1 VILSDLSVKRPVFAT
16 VINLLII
23 TFGIVA
29 FLMLPLRE
37 YPDIDPPIVN
47 ISTNY
52 PGASAAIVETKIT
65 QLLEDRISGV
75 EGVKTINSNSRVG
88 RSSITIEFNLDR
100 DIDAATNDVRDR
112 ISRALNNLPEQAEP
126 PEVSKANDDENVI
139 VWFVLQS
146 ETMSTLELTDYANRY
161 IVDRFA
167 VVDGVARVQV
177 GGGRTYAMKIR
188 LNRVSMA
195 ARNITV
201 QDIESTLRDENV
213 ELPAGRIESIDRD
226 FSIRVERSYLSEQD
240 FANMVISHSQSN
252 TEGSANGSSQNNA
265 QSKSVVRLG
274 DVAEVFI
281 GAQDDENMFR
291 GNGKNMVGLGVIKQS
306 KANTL
311 DVVKSARKEMVTI
324 RSSLP
329 IGTTITNSYDSSVF
343 IQGSID
349 EVYNTLIIAM
359 LMVVLVIFLFLGN
372 VRATLIPAVTV
383 PVALIGS
390 MMALSWFG
398 FSINLLTLLALVLA
412 IGLVVDDAIVV
423 LENIYRRIENGQP
436 PLMAAYEGGREVA
449 FAVIATTLVL
459 VAVFVPLVFLS
470 GNMGR
475 LFTEFAIAI
484 AAAVV
489 FSSLTALSL
498 TPMLCS
504 KMLKHKER
512 SSSFGQKLDHAF
524 SRFEAAYGRALK
536 NSIQQPLLIIL
547 VLALSLAAVFLLF
560 NKLPAEY
567 TPKEDRGNFFLIM
580 QGAEGA
586 SHESNVKNMHKIEEK
601 LLGYQEQ
608 GELDRVL
615 VRVPGFGGTG
625 GIAIVGLPQWDK
637 RSIDTFSFINKI
649 NGDVQ
654 SVTDVRAFAIM
665 RRGIGGGGGSNAP
678 VSFVL
683 QGNTFAELA
692 QWRDILITEAQKNP
706 NLSNINSD
714 YQETYPQLL
723 VQIDRERAYDLGV
736 PVGDIAETLETML
749 GQRRVTTFVDR
760 GEEYDVIV
768 EGDEKQFQ
776 SPADIDN
783 LYVRSR
789 TTDKL
794 IPLSNLL
801 NIGENATSSKLNR
814 YNRLRSITI
823 TANLADGYALG
834 EALDFL
840 VDVTKNKLPEHV
852 QIDYKGES
860 LLLKESGSSILFV
873 FLLALLITY
882 LVLAA
887 QFESFIHPFVI
898 LLTVP
903 LALVGA
909 LAGLELMG
917 MSLNI
922 YSQIGIVMLI
932 GLAAKNGILIVEFA
946 NQLRDKGIAFE
957 EALISAS
964 QQRLRPIVMTTFTTV
979 TSAIPLV
986 LAVGPGAESRMVIG
1000 VVIFA
1005 GVSLASVFTLFIVP
1019 GAYYWLCRNTGSP
1032 QAISDEID
1040 QLEQGSNY

>member
-112 ISRALNNLPEQAEP
+112 ISRALNNLPEQADP

-167 VVDGVARVQV
+167 VVDGVARIRV

-188 LNRVSMA
+188 LNRASMA

-201 QDIESTLRDENV
+201 QDIERTLREENV
-213 ELPAGRIESIDRD
+213 ELPAGRIESVDRD

-240 FANMVISHSQSN
+240 FANMVIARS
-252 TEGSANGSSQNNA
+252 ENN
-265 QSKSVVRLG
+265 SLVRLG

-306 KANTL
+306 KGNTL
-311 DVVKSARKEMVTI
+311 DVVKSARKEMIAI
-324 RSSLP
+324 RNTLP
-329 IGTTITNSYDSSVF
+329 VGTTITNSYDSSIF

-372 VRATLIPAVTV
+372 VRATLIPAITV

-423 LENIYRRIENGQP
+423 LENIYRRIENGQT

-449 FAVIATTLVL
+449 FAVVATTLVL

-484 AAAVV
+484 AAAVI

-498 TPMLCS
+498 TPMMCS

-512 SSSFGQKLDHAF
+512 SSSFGQKLDRAF
-524 SRFEAAYGRALK
+524 ARFETSYGRALK
-536 NSIQQPLLIIL
+536 SSIHQPMLIVL
-547 VLALSLAAVFLLF
+547 VLSLALAAVFLLF
-560 NKLPAEY
+560 NKLPSEY
-567 TPKEDRGNFFLIM
+567 APKEDRGNFFLMM
-580 QGAEGA
+580 QSAEGA
-586 SHESNVKNMHKIEEK
+586 SYENNIKNMHKIEEK
-601 LLGYQEQ
+601 LLGYQVE
-608 GELDRVL
+608 GELERVL
-615 VRVPGFGGTG
+615 VRVPGFGGSG
-625 GIAIVGLPQWDK
+625 GIAIVGLPEWGK

-649 NGDVQ
+649 NGDMQ

-665 RRGIGGGGGSNAP
+665 RRGIGGGGSGNSP

-683 QGNTFAELA
+683 QGNTFEELA

-736 PVGDIAETLETML
+736 PVGDIAKTLETML

-768 EGDEKQFQ
+768 EGDERQFQ
-776 SPADIDN
+776 SPTDIDN

-794 IPLSNLL
+794 IPLASVL
-801 NIGENATSSKLNR
+801 NIGENATSSRLNR
-814 YNRLRSITI
+814 YNRLRSITV
-823 TANLADGYALG
+823 TANLVDGYALG
-834 EALDFL
+834 DALDFL

-852 QIDYKGES
+852 QVDYKGES

-909 LAGLELMG
+909 LVGLELMG

-1005 GVSLASVFTLFIVP
+1005 GVSLASIFTLFIVP

-1032 QAISDEID
+1032 KAIANEINKAEQQAIIKA
-1040 QLEQGSNY
+1040 QLK

>member
-1 VILSDLSVKRPVFAT
+1 MILSDLSVKRPVFAT
-16 VINLLII
+16 VLNLLII

-112 ISRALNNLPEQAEP
+112 ISRALNNLPEQADP

-146 ETMSTLELTDYANRY
+146 ETMSTLALTDYANRY

-167 VVDGVARVQV
+167 VVDGVARIRV

-188 LNRVSMA
+188 LNRASMA

-201 QDIESTLRDENV
+201 QDIERTLRDENV
-213 ELPAGRIESIDRD
+213 ELPAGRIESVERD

-240 FANMVISHSQSN
+240 FTNMVI
-252 TEGSANGSSQNNA
+252 ER
-265 QSKSVVRLG
+265 SKSNSLVRLG

-311 DVVKSARKEMVTI
+311 EVVKSARKEMITI
-324 RSSLP
+324 RNTLP
-329 IGTTITNSYDSSVF
+329 VGTTITNSYDSSVF

-359 LMVVLVIFLFLGN
+359 FMVVLVIFLFLGN
-372 VRATLIPAVTV
+372 VRATLIPAITV

-423 LENIYRRIENGQP
+423 LENIYRRIEKGQT

-449 FAVIATTLVL
+449 FAVVATTLVL

-484 AAAVV
+484 AAAVI

-498 TPMLCS
+498 TPMMCS
-504 KMLKHKER
+504 KMLKHRER
-512 SSSFGQKLDHAF
+512 SSSFGQKLDRAF
-524 SRFEAAYGRALK
+524 ARFEASYGRALK
-536 NSIQQPLLIIL
+536 SSIHQPILILL
-547 VLALSLAAVFLLF
+547 VLGLALASVFLLF
-560 NKLPAEY
+560 NKLPSEY
-567 TPKEDRGNFFLIM
+567 SPKEDRGNFFLMM
-580 QGAEGA
+580 QSAEGA
-586 SHESNVKNMHKIEEK
+586 SYESNVKNMHKIEDK
-601 LLGYQEQ
+601 LLAYQAQ

-615 VRVPGFGGTG
+615 VRVPGFGGSG
-625 GIAIVGLPQWDK
+625 GIAIVGLPEWDK

-649 NGDVQ
+649 NREVK

-665 RRGIGGGGGSNAP
+665 RKGISGGGNGSP

-683 QGNTFAELA
+683 QGNTFEELA
-692 QWRDILITEAQKNP
+692 QWRDILVVEAQKNP
-706 NLSNINSD
+706 NLLNIDSD

-736 PVGDIAETLETML
+736 PVGDIAKTLETML

-768 EGDEKQFQ
+768 EGDEEQYR
-776 SPADIDN
+776 SPTDINN

-789 TTDKL
+789 TTNKL
-794 IPLSNLL
+794 IPLANLL
-801 NIGENATSSKLNR
+801 NITENATSARLNR

-834 EALDFL
+834 DALDFL
-840 VDVTKNKLPEHV
+840 VEVTKAELPEHV

-860 LLLKESGSSILFV
+860 LLLKESGNSILFV
-873 FLLALLITY
+873 FLLALLLTY
-882 LVLAA
+882 LVLSA

-909 LAGLELMG
+909 LTGLELMG

-946 NQLRDKGIAFE
+946 NQLRDKGLAFE
-957 EALISAS
+957 DALINAA

-986 LAVGPGAESRMVIG
+986 FAVGPGAESRMVIG

-1005 GVSLASVFTLFIVP
+1005 GVSLASLFTLFIVP
-1019 GAYYWLCRNTGSP
+1019 GAYYWLCRHTGSP
-1032 QAISDEID
+1032 KAIAEKINKLHS
-1040 QLEQGSNY
+1040 

>member
-1 VILSDLSVKRPVFAT
+1 MILSDLSVKRPVFAT
-16 VINLLII
+16 VLNLLII

-37 YPDIDPPIVN
+37 YPDIDPPVVN
-47 ISTNY
+47 IVTSY
-52 PGASAAIVETKIT
+52 PGASSAIVETKIT
-65 QLLEDRISGV
+65 QLLEDRISGI

-126 PEVSKANDDENVI
+126 PEVSKANDDESVI

-146 ETMSTLELTDYANRY
+146 ETMSTLALTDYANRY

-167 VVDGVARVQV
+167 VVDGVARVRV
-177 GGGRTYAMKIR
+177 GGGRIYAMKIR
-188 LNRVSMA
+188 LNRASMA
-195 ARNITV
+195 ARDITV
-201 QDIESTLRDENV
+201 QDIERTLRDENV

-226 FSIRVERSYLSEQD
+226 FSIRVERSYLTEQD
-240 FANMVISHSQSN
+240 FANMVINHSESN
-252 TEGSANGSSQNNA
+252 
-265 QSKSVVRLG
+265 SVVRLG

-311 DVVKSARKEMVTI
+311 DVVKTARKEMIAI
-324 RSSLP
+324 RDSLP
-329 IGTTITNSYDSSVF
+329 VGTTITNSYDSSVF

-423 LENIYRRIENGQP
+423 LENIYRRIENGQS

-449 FAVIATTLVL
+449 FAVVATTLVL

-498 TPMLCS
+498 TPMMCS
-504 KMLKHKER
+504 KMLKHRER
-512 SSSFGQKLDHAF
+512 SSSFGQKLDRAF
-524 SRFEAAYGRALK
+524 ARFEAAYGRALA
-536 NSIQQPLLIIL
+536 NSIHQPLLIVL
-547 VLALSLAAVFLLF
+547 VLGLSLTAVFLLF
-560 NKLPAEY
+560 NKLPSEY

-586 SHESNVKNMHKIEEK
+586 SYESNVKNMHEIEEK
-601 LLGYQEQ
+601 LLGYQAE

-615 VRVPGFGGTG
+615 VRVPGFGGSG
-625 GIAIVGLPQWDK
+625 GIAIVGLPEWDK

-649 NGDVQ
+649 NRDVQ
-654 SVTDVRAFAIM
+654 NVTDVRAFAIM

-683 QGNTFAELA
+683 QGNTFEELA

-714 YQETYPQLL
+714 YKETYPQLL

-736 PVGDIAETLETML
+736 PVGDIAQTLETML
-749 GQRRVTTFVDR
+749 GQRRVTSFVDR

-776 SPADIDN
+776 SPTDIDN

-794 IPLSNLL
+794 IPLANLL
-801 NIGENATSSKLNR
+801 NIGENATSSRLNR
-814 YNRLRSITI
+814 YNRLRSITV

-834 EALDFL
+834 DALDFL

-852 QIDYKGES
+852 QVDYKGES
-860 LLLKESGSSILFV
+860 LLLKESGNSILFV

-909 LAGLELMG
+909 LTGLELMG

-946 NQLRDKGIAFE
+946 NQLRDKGLAFE
-957 EALISAS
+957 EALISAA

-1005 GVSLASVFTLFIVP
+1005 GVSLASIFTLFIVP

-1032 QAISDEID
+1032 QAIANEIEKAE
-1040 QLEQGSNY
+1040 QLGV

>member
-1 VILSDLSVKRPVFAT
+1 MILSDLSVKRPVFAT
-16 VINLLII
+16 VLNLLII

-37 YPDIDPPIVN
+37 YPDIDPPVVN
-47 ISTNY
+47 IVTSY
-52 PGASAAIVETKIT
+52 PGASSAIVETKIT
-65 QLLEDRISGV
+65 QLLEDRISGI

-112 ISRALNNLPEQAEP
+112 ISRALNNLPEQADP
-126 PEVSKANDDENVI
+126 PEVSKANDDESVI

-146 ETMSTLELTDYANRY
+146 ETMSTLALTDYANRY

-167 VVDGVARVQV
+167 VVDGVARVRV
-177 GGGRTYAMKIR
+177 GGGRIYAMKIR
-188 LNRVSMA
+188 LNRASMA
-195 ARNITV
+195 ARDITV
-201 QDIESTLRDENV
+201 QDIERTLRDENV

-226 FSIRVERSYLSEQD
+226 FSIRVERSYLTEQD
-240 FANMVISHSQSN
+240 FANMVVNHS
-252 TEGSANGSSQNNA
+252 E
-265 QSKSVVRLG
+265 SKSVVRLG

-291 GNGKNMVGLGVIKQS
+291 GNGRNMVGLGVIKQS

-311 DVVKSARKEMVTI
+311 DVVKTARKEMIAI
-324 RSSLP
+324 RDSLP
-329 IGTTITNSYDSSVF
+329 VGTTITNSYDSSVF

-423 LENIYRRIENGQP
+423 LENIYRRIEKGQT

-498 TPMLCS
+498 TPMMCS
-504 KMLKHKER
+504 KMLKHRER
-512 SSSFGQKLDHAF
+512 SSSFGQKLDRAF
-524 SRFEAAYGRALK
+524 ARFEAAYGRALAS
-536 NSIQQPLLIIL
+536 SIHQPLMIVL
-547 VLALSLAAVFLLF
+547 VLGLSLAAVFLLF
-560 NKLPAEY
+560 NKLPSEY

-586 SHESNVKNMHKIEEK
+586 SYESNVKNMHKIEEK
-601 LLGYQEQ
+601 LLGYQAE

-615 VRVPGFGGTG
+615 VRVPGFGGSG
-625 GIAIVGLPQWDK
+625 GIAIVGLPEWDK

-649 NGDVQ
+649 NRDVQ
-654 SVTDVRAFAIM
+654 NVTDVRAFAIM

-683 QGNTFAELA
+683 QGNTFEELA

-714 YQETYPQLL
+714 YKETYPQLL

-736 PVGDIAETLETML
+736 PVGDIAQTLETML
-749 GQRRVTTFVDR
+749 GQRRVTSFVDR

-776 SPADIDN
+776 SPTDIDN

-794 IPLSNLL
+794 IPLANLL
-801 NIGENATSSKLNR
+801 NIGENATSSRLNR
-814 YNRLRSITI
+814 YNRLRSITV

-834 EALDFL
+834 DALDFL

-852 QIDYKGES
+852 QVDYKGES
-860 LLLKESGSSILFV
+860 LLLKESGNSILFV

-946 NQLRDKGIAFE
+946 NQLRDRGIAFE
-957 EALISAS
+957 EALISAA

-1005 GVSLASVFTLFIVP
+1005 GVSLASIFTLFIVP

-1032 QAISDEID
+1032 QAIANEIEKAE
-1040 QLEQGSNY
+1040 QLGVSESSL

>member
-1 VILSDLSVKRPVFAT
+1 MILSDLSVKRPVFAT
-16 VINLLII
+16 VINLLIV

-29 FLMLPLRE
+29 FLILPLRE
-37 YPDIDPPIVN
+37 YPDIDPPVVN
-47 ISTNY
+47 IKTSY
-52 PGASAAIVETKIT
+52 PGASADIVETKIT
-65 QLLEDRISGV
+65 QLLENRISGV

-100 DIDAATNDVRDR
+100 DIDAATNDIRDR
-112 ISRALNNLPEQAEP
+112 ISRALNNLPEQADP
-126 PEVSKANDDENVI
+126 PEVSKANDDEDVI
-139 VWFVLQS
+139 VWFSLQS
-146 ETMSTLELTDYANRY
+146 DTMDTLQLTDYATRY

-167 VVDGVARVQV
+167 VVDGVARVRL
-177 GGGRTYAMKIR
+177 GGERTYAMKIR
-188 LNRVSMA
+188 LDRVSMA

-201 QDIESTLRDENV
+201 HDIENTLRAENI
-213 ELPAGRIESIDRD
+213 ELPAGKVESVDRD
-226 FSIRVERSYLSEQD
+226 FSIRVERSYLTPDD
-240 FANMVISHSQSN
+240 FSNMVIGHSTDN
-252 TEGSANGSSQNNA
+252 TTQDT
-265 QSKSVVRLG
+265 SVVRLG
-274 DVAEVFI
+274 DVAEVFV
-281 GAQDDENMFR
+281 GAVDDENMFR
-291 GNGKNMVGLGVIKQS
+291 GNGRNMIGLGVIKQS

-311 DVVKSARKEMVTI
+311 EVVKLARKEMENITK
-324 RSSLP
+324 SLP
-329 IGTTITNSYDSSVF
+329 VGTTIVNSYDSSVF

-349 EVYNTLIIAM
+349 EVYNTLVIAM

-372 VRATLIPAVTV
+372 VRATLIPAITV

-390 MMALSWFG
+390 MMTLSWFG

-423 LENIYRRIENGQP
+423 LENIYRRIENGQK

-449 FAVIATTLVL
+449 FAVVATTLVL

-470 GNMGR
+470 GNVGR

-484 AAAVV
+484 SAAVI
-489 FSSLTALSL
+489 FSSITALSL

-504 KMLKHKER
+504 KMLKHRER
-512 SSSFGQKLDHAF
+512 SSSFGQVLDRSFA
-524 SRFEAAYGRALK
+524 RFEAAYGRALK
-536 NSIQQPLLIIL
+536 NSIHQPILIVI
-547 VLALSLAAVFLLF
+547 VLALALAAVFLLF
-560 NKLPAEY
+560 TKLPTEY
-567 TPKEDRGNFFLIM
+567 TPKEDRGNLFLIM
-580 QGAEGA
+580 NAAEGA
-586 SHESNVKNMHKIEEK
+586 SYESNVKNMQIIEKK
-601 LLGYQEQ
+601 LIAYQDE
-608 GELDRVL
+608 GVLERVL
-615 VRVPGFGGTG
+615 VRVPGFGDKG
-625 GIAIVGLPQWDK
+625 GMAIIGMPDWDK
-637 RSIDTFSFINKI
+637 RSIDTFSFIEQI
-649 NGDVQ
+649 SSEVQ
-654 SVTDVRAFAIM
+654 SVTDVKAFAMM
-665 RRGIGGGGGSNAP
+665 RKGIGGGGNSSP

-683 QGNTFAELA
+683 QGNTFEELA
-692 QWRDILITEAQKNP
+692 QWRDILIAEAEKNP
-706 NLSNINSD
+706 NLSNIDSD

-736 PVGDIAETLETML
+736 PVGDIAETLETMM

-768 EGDEKQFQ
+768 EGDEKQFA
-776 SPADIDN
+776 SPTDIDN
-783 LYVRSR
+783 IYVRSQ
-789 TTDKL
+789 TTNKL

-801 NIGENATSSKLNR
+801 LMGENATSSQLNR

-823 TANLADGYALG
+823 SANLADGYALG
-834 EALDFL
+834 DALDFL
-840 VDVTKNKLPEHV
+840 VDITKTKLPEHV
-852 QIDYKGES
+852 QVDYKGES

-909 LAGLELMG
+909 LTGLELMG

-932 GLAAKNGILIVEFA
+932 GLAAKNGILIVEFV
-946 NQLRDKGIAFE
+946 NQLRDKGVAFE
-957 EALISAS
+957 EALIAAA

-1005 GVSLASVFTLFIVP
+1005 GVSLASIFTLFIVP

-1032 QAISDEID
+1032 QAIANEIEQ
-1040 QLEQGSNY
+1040 QLT

>member
-1 VILSDLSVKRPVFAT
+1 
-16 VINLLII
+16 
-23 TFGIVA
+23 
-29 FLMLPLRE
+29 
-37 YPDIDPPIVN
+37 
-47 ISTNY
+47 
-52 PGASAAIVETKIT
+52 
-65 QLLEDRISGV
+65 
-75 EGVKTINSNSRVG
+75 
-88 RSSITIEFNLDR
+88 
-100 DIDAATNDVRDR
+100 
-112 ISRALNNLPEQAEP
+112 
-126 PEVSKANDDENVI
+126 
-139 VWFVLQS
+139 
-146 ETMSTLELTDYANRY
+146 
-161 IVDRFA
+161 
-167 VVDGVARVQV
+167 
-177 GGGRTYAMKIR
+177 
-188 LNRVSMA
+188 MA

-226 FSIRVERSYLSEQD
+226 FSIRVDRSYLSEQD
-240 FANMVISHSQSN
+240 FAEMVINHA
-252 TEGSANGSSQNNA
+252 GSKA
-265 QSKSVVRLG
+265 VVRLG
-274 DVAEVFI
+274 DVAEVFV

-306 KANTL
+306 TANTL
-311 DVVKSARKEMVTI
+311 EVVKSARIEMFNI
-324 RSSLP
+324 RDSLP
-329 IGTTITNSYDSSVF
+329 VGTTITNSYDSSVF

-359 LMVVLVIFLFLGN
+359 LMVILVIFLFLGN
-372 VRATLIPAVTV
+372 VRATFIPAVTV

-423 LENIYRRIENGQP
+423 LENIYRRIENGQT
-436 PLMAAYEGGREVA
+436 PLLAAYEGGREVA

-459 VAVFVPLVFLS
+459 VAVFVPLIFLS
-470 GNMGR
+470 GNVGR

-498 TPMLCS
+498 TPMMCS
-504 KMLKHKER
+504 KLLKHRER
-512 SSSFGQKLDHAF
+512 SSSFGQKLDLAF
-524 SRFEAAYGRALK
+524 SRIEAAYGRALK
-536 NSIQQPLLIIL
+536 NSIHQPLLIIG
-547 VLALSLAAVFLLF
+547 VLALSLVALF
-560 NKLPAEY
+560 ILFTSLPAEY
-567 TPKEDRGNFFLIM
+567 TPKEDRGNFFLVM
-580 QGAEGA
+580 RGAEGA
-586 SHESNVKNMHKIEEK
+586 SYENNVKNMHEIEKK
-601 LLGYQEQ
+601 LLGYQNE

-615 VRVPGFGGTG
+615 VRVPGFGGSG
-625 GIAIVGLPQWDK
+625 GIAIVGLPEWDK

-649 NGDVQ
+649 NREVK

-665 RRGIGGGGGSNAP
+665 RKGISGGGNGSP

-683 QGNTFAELA
+683 QGNTFEELA
-692 QWRDILITEAQKNP
+692 QWRDILVVEAQKNP
-706 NLSNINSD
+706 NLLNIDSD

-736 PVGDIAETLETML
+736 PVGDIAKTLETML

-768 EGDEKQFQ
+768 EGDEEQYR
-776 SPADIDN
+776 SPTDINN

-789 TTDKL
+789 TTNKL
-794 IPLSNLL
+794 IPLANLL
-801 NIGENATSSKLNR
+801 NITENATSARLNR

-834 EALDFL
+834 DALDFL
-840 VDVTKNKLPEHV
+840 VEVTKAELPEHV

-860 LLLKESGSSILFV
+860 LLLKESGNSILFV
-873 FLLALLITY
+873 FLLALLLTY
-882 LVLAA
+882 LVLSA

-909 LAGLELMG
+909 LTGLELMG

-946 NQLRDKGIAFE
+946 NQLRDKGLVFE
-957 EALISAS
+957 DALINAA

-1005 GVSLASVFTLFIVP
+1005 GVSLASLFTLFIVP
-1019 GAYYWLCRNTGSP
+1019 GAYYWLCRHTGSP
-1032 QAISDEID
+1032 QAIAAKID
-1040 QLEQGSNY
+1040 KLHS

>member
-1 VILSDLSVKRPVFAT
+1 MILSDLSVKRPVFAT

-112 ISRALNNLPEQAEP
+112 ISRVLNNLPEQADP

-167 VVDGVARVQV
+167 VVDGVARIRV

-188 LNRVSMA
+188 LNRASMA

-201 QDIESTLRDENV
+201 QDIERTLREENV
-213 ELPAGRIESIDRD
+213 ELPAGRIESVDRD

-240 FANMVISHSQSN
+240 FANMVIARS
-252 TEGSANGSSQNNA
+252 ENN
-265 QSKSVVRLG
+265 SLVRLG

-306 KANTL
+306 KGNTL
-311 DVVKSARKEMVTI
+311 DVVKSARKEMIAI
-324 RSSLP
+324 RNTLP
-329 IGTTITNSYDSSVF
+329 VGTTITNSYDSSIF

-372 VRATLIPAVTV
+372 VRATLIPAITV

-423 LENIYRRIENGQP
+423 LENIYRRIENGQT

-449 FAVIATTLVL
+449 FAVVATTLVL

-484 AAAVV
+484 AAAVI

-498 TPMLCS
+498 TPMMCS

-512 SSSFGQKLDHAF
+512 SSSFGQKLDRAF
-524 SRFEAAYGRALK
+524 ARFETSYGRALK
-536 NSIQQPLLIIL
+536 SSIHQPMLIVL
-547 VLALSLAAVFLLF
+547 VLSLALAAVFLLF
-560 NKLPAEY
+560 NKLPSEY
-567 TPKEDRGNFFLIM
+567 APKEDRGNFFLMM
-580 QGAEGA
+580 QSAEGA
-586 SHESNVKNMHKIEEK
+586 SYENNIKNMHKIEEK
-601 LLGYQEQ
+601 LLGYQVE
-608 GELDRVL
+608 GELERVL
-615 VRVPGFGGTG
+615 VRVPGFGGSG
-625 GIAIVGLPQWDK
+625 GIAIVGLPEWGK

-649 NGDVQ
+649 NGDMQ

-665 RRGIGGGGGSNAP
+665 RRGIGGGGGGNSP

-683 QGNTFAELA
+683 QGNTFEELA

-736 PVGDIAETLETML
+736 PVGDIAKTLETML

-768 EGDEKQFQ
+768 EGDERQFQ
-776 SPADIDN
+776 SPTDIDN

-794 IPLSNLL
+794 IPLASVL
-801 NIGENATSSKLNR
+801 NIGENATSSRLNR
-814 YNRLRSITI
+814 YNRLRSITV
-823 TANLADGYALG
+823 TANLVDGYALG
-834 EALDFL
+834 DALDFL
-840 VDVTKNKLPEHV
+840 VDVTENKLPEHV
-852 QIDYKGES
+852 QVDYKGES

-909 LAGLELMG
+909 LVGLELMG

-1005 GVSLASVFTLFIVP
+1005 GVSLASIFTLFIVP

-1032 QAISDEID
+1032 KAIANEINKAEQQAIIKA
-1040 QLEQGSNY
+1040 QLK

>member
-1 VILSDLSVKRPVFAT
+1 MILSDLSVKRPVFAT
-16 VINLLII
+16 VINLLIV

-37 YPDIDPPIVN
+37 YPDIDPPVVSITT
-47 ISTNY
+47 SY

-65 QLLEDRISGV
+65 QVLEDRISGV

-88 RSSITIEFNLDR
+88 RSNITIEFDLNR

-112 ISRALNNLPEQAEP
+112 ISRALRSLPEQADP
-126 PEVSKANDDENVI
+126 PQVFKANDDESVI

-146 ETMSTLELTDYANRY
+146 DTMSTLELTDYANRY

-177 GGGRTYAMKIR
+177 GGGRTYAMKIL
-188 LNRVSMA
+188 LNRTAMA
-195 ARNITV
+195 ARNVTV
-201 QDIESTLRDENV
+201 GDIENTLRDENV
-213 ELPAGRIESIDRD
+213 ELPAGKVESIDRD
-226 FSIRVERSYLSEQD
+226 FSIRVERSYLTEQD
-240 FANMVISHSQSN
+240 FAEMVI
-252 TEGSANGSSQNNA
+252 TR
-265 QSKSVVRLG
+265 SKDNSLVRLG
-274 DVAEVFI
+274 DVAQVFV

-311 DVVKSARKEMVTI
+311 DVVKSARKEMLDI
-324 RSSLP
+324 REGLP
-329 IGTTITNSYDSSVF
+329 VGTTITNSYDSSVF

-359 LMVVLVIFLFLGN
+359 FMVILVIFLFLGN

-412 IGLVVDDAIVV
+412 IGLVVDDSIVV
-423 LENIYRRIENGQP
+423 LENIYRRIEQGET
-436 PLMAAYEGGREVA
+436 PLLAAYHGGREVA
-449 FAVIATTLVL
+449 FAVVATTLVL

-470 GNMGR
+470 GNVGR

-498 TPMLCS
+498 TPMMCS
-504 KMLKHKER
+504 KMLKHRER
-512 SSSFGQKLDHAF
+512 SSSFGQKLDQAF
-524 SRFEAAYGRALK
+524 AKFEAAYGRALTK
-536 NSIQQPLLIIL
+536 SIHQPFTIIAI
-547 VLALSLAAVFLLF
+547 LALALFAVQLLF
-560 NKLPAEY
+560 KQLPTEY
-567 TPKEDRGNFFLIM
+567 TPKEDRGNMFLIM

-586 SHESNVKNMHKIEEK
+586 SYENNVKNMQQIEEK
-601 LLGYQEQ
+601 LLAYQQ
-608 GELDRVL
+608 RGDLDRVI

-625 GIAIVGLPQWDK
+625 GIAILGMPDWGE
-637 RSIDTFSFINKI
+637 RNIGTFEFINRI
-649 NGDVQ
+649 NAELR
-654 SVTDVRAFAIM
+654 SVTDVRAFAMM

-683 QGNTFAELA
+683 QGNTYSELA
-692 QWRDILITEAQKNP
+692 RWRDIVIKEAQKNP
-706 NLSNINSD
+706 NLSAINSD
-714 YQETYPQLL
+714 YKETYPQLM
-723 VQIDRERAYDLGV
+723 VKIDRDRAYDLGV
-736 PVGDIAETLETML
+736 PVGDIAKTLETML

-760 GEEYDVIV
+760 GEEYDVVV
-768 EGDEKQFQ
+768 EGDETQYTNPK
-776 SPADIDN
+776 DIDN
-783 LYVRSR
+783 VYVRSR

-794 IPLSNLL
+794 IPLANLL
-801 NIGENATSSKLNR
+801 SVTESATSSRLNR

-834 EALDFL
+834 DALDFL
-840 VDVTKNKLPEHV
+840 NNIVDRELPEEV
-852 QIDYKGES
+852 QIDYKGQS
-860 LLLKESGSSILFV
+860 LLLKESGNSMLLV

-882 LVLAA
+882 LVLSA

-946 NQLRDKGIAFE
+946 NQLRDKGVAFE
-957 EALISAS
+957 QALIQGS

-1005 GVSLASVFTLFIVP
+1005 GVSLASIFTLFIVP

-1032 QAISDEID
+1032 EAIANEIEKA
-1040 QLEQGSNY
+1040 EQGNTQPVKGSK

>member
-1 VILSDLSVKRPVFAT
+1 MILSDLSVKRPVFAT
-16 VINLLII
+16 VLNLLII

-47 ISTNY
+47 ISTSY

-65 QLLEDRISGV
+65 QLLEDRISGI

-112 ISRALNNLPEQAEP
+112 ISRALNNLPEQSDP
-126 PEVSKANDDENVI
+126 PEVSKANDDESVI

-146 ETMSTLELTDYANRY
+146 ETMSTLALTDYANRY

-167 VVDGVARVQV
+167 VVDGVARVRV

-188 LNRVSMA
+188 LNRASMA
-195 ARNITV
+195 ARDITV
-201 QDIESTLRDENV
+201 QDIERTLRDENV
-213 ELPAGRIESIDRD
+213 ELPAGRIESVDRD
-226 FSIRVERSYLSEQD
+226 FSIRVERSYLTEQD
-240 FANMVISHSQSN
+240 FANMVVDHS
-252 TEGSANGSSQNNA
+252 E
-265 QSKSVVRLG
+265 SKSVVRLG

-291 GNGKNMVGLGVIKQS
+291 GNGRNMVGLGVIKQS

-311 DVVKSARKEMVTI
+311 DVVKTARKEMIAI
-324 RSSLP
+324 RDSLP
-329 IGTTITNSYDSSVF
+329 VGTTITNSYDSSVF

-383 PVALIGS
+383 PVALVGS

-423 LENIYRRIENGQP
+423 LENIYRRIENGQT

-498 TPMLCS
+498 TPMMCS
-504 KMLKHKER
+504 KMLKHRER
-512 SSSFGQKLDHAF
+512 SSSFGQKLDRAF
-524 SRFEAAYGRALK
+524 ARFEAAYGRALAS
-536 NSIQQPLLIIL
+536 SIHQPLMIVL
-547 VLALSLAAVFLLF
+547 VLGLSLAAVFLLF
-560 NKLPAEY
+560 NKLPSEY

-586 SHESNVKNMHKIEEK
+586 SYESNVKNMHKIEEK
-601 LLGYQEQ
+601 LLGYQAE

-615 VRVPGFGGTG
+615 VRVPGFGGSG
-625 GIAIVGLPQWDK
+625 GIAIVGLPEWDK

-649 NGDVQ
+649 NRDVQ
-654 SVTDVRAFAIM
+654 NVTDVRAFAIM

-683 QGNTFAELA
+683 QGNTFEELA

-714 YQETYPQLL
+714 YKETYPQLL

-736 PVGDIAETLETML
+736 PVGDIAQTLETML
-749 GQRRVTTFVDR
+749 GQRRVTSFVDR

-776 SPADIDN
+776 SPTDIDN

-789 TTDKL
+789 TTEKL
-794 IPLSNLL
+794 IPLANLL
-801 NIGENATSSKLNR
+801 NIGENATSSRLNR
-814 YNRLRSITI
+814 YNRLRSITV

-834 EALDFL
+834 DALDFL
-840 VDVTKNKLPEHV
+840 IEVTKNKLPEHV
-852 QIDYKGES
+852 QVDYKGES
-860 LLLKESGSSILFV
+860 LLLKESGNSILFV

-946 NQLRDKGIAFE
+946 NQLRDRGIAFE
-957 EALISAS
+957 EALISAA

-1005 GVSLASVFTLFIVP
+1005 GVSLASIFTLFIVP

-1032 QAISDEID
+1032 QAIANEIEKAE
-1040 QLEQGSNY
+1040 QLGVSESSL

>member
-1 VILSDLSVKRPVFAT
+1 MILSDLSVKRPVFAT
-16 VINLLII
+16 VVNLLIV
-23 TFGIVA
+23 TFGLVA

-37 YPDIDPPIVN
+37 YPDIDPPVVN
-47 ISTNY
+47 ISTSY

-65 QLLEDRISGV
+65 KLLEDRISGV
-75 EGVKTINSNSRVG
+75 EGIKTINSNSRVG

-100 DIDAATNDVRDR
+100 NIDAATNDVRDR
-112 ISRALNNLPEQAEP
+112 VSRALNNLPEQSEP

-146 ETMSTLELTDYANRY
+146 DTMSSLALTDYANRY

-188 LNRVSMA
+188 LNRASMA
-195 ARNITV
+195 ARGITV
-201 QDIESTLRDENV
+201 QDIESTLRDENI
-213 ELPAGRIESIDRD
+213 ELPAGRIESVDRD

-240 FANMVISHSQSN
+240 FADMVITHSD
-252 TEGSANGSSQNNA
+252 
-265 QSKSVVRLG
+265 SKSLVRLG
-274 DVAEVFI
+274 DVAQVFV

-311 DVVKSARKEMVTI
+311 EVVKSARKEMIAI
-324 RSSLP
+324 RDSLP
-329 IGTTITNSYDSSVF
+329 VGTTITNSYDSSVF

-359 LMVVLVIFLFLGN
+359 MMVVLVIFLFLGN
-372 VRATLIPAVTV
+372 VRATLIPAITV

-423 LENIYRRIENGQP
+423 LENIYRRIEKGQT

-449 FAVIATTLVL
+449 FAVVATTLVL

-470 GNMGR
+470 GNVGR

-498 TPMLCS
+498 TPMMCS
-504 KMLKHKER
+504 KMLKHRER
-512 SSSFGQKLDHAF
+512 SSSFGQVLDRIFACI
-524 SRFEAAYGRALK
+524 EAGYGRALA
-536 NSIQQPLLIIL
+536 NAIHQPILIII
-547 VLALSLAAVFLLF
+547 VLALSFAAVYLLF
-560 NKLPAEY
+560 NKVPSEY

-586 SHESNVKNMHKIEEK
+586 SYESNVKNMHQIEEK
-601 LLGYQEQ
+601 LLAYQEQ

-615 VRVPGFGGTG
+615 VRVPGFGGSG
-625 GIAIVGLPQWDK
+625 GIAIVGLPEWDK
-637 RSIDTFSFINKI
+637 RSVDTFSFINKI
-649 NGDVQ
+649 NREVQ

-665 RRGIGGGGGSNAP
+665 RRGIRGGGGGNEP

-683 QGNTFAELA
+683 QGNTFEELA
-692 QWRDILITEAQKNP
+692 QWRDILITEAEKNP

-714 YQETYPQLL
+714 YKETYPQLL

-736 PVGDIAETLETML
+736 PVGDIAKTLETML

-776 SPADIDN
+776 SPTDIDN

-789 TTDKL
+789 TTNEL
-794 IPLSNLL
+794 IPLANLL
-801 NIGENATSSKLNR
+801 NIAENATSSRLNR

-823 TANLADGYALG
+823 TANLVDGYALG
-834 EALDFL
+834 DALNFL

-852 QIDYKGES
+852 QIAYKGES
-860 LLLKESGSSILFV
+860 LLLKESGNSILFV

-887 QFESFIHPFVI
+887 QFESFVHPFVI

-909 LAGLELMG
+909 LTGLELMG

-946 NQLRDKGIAFE
+946 NQLRDKGVAFE
-957 EALISAS
+957 EALLSAA

-1005 GVSLASVFTLFIVP
+1005 GVSLASLFTLFIVP

-1032 QAISDEID
+1032 QAIANEID
-1040 QLEQGSNY
+1040 ELEQHELKS

>member
-16 VINLLII
+16 VINLLIV

-75 EGVKTINSNSRVG
+75 EGIKSITSSSRVG
-88 RSSITIEFNLDR
+88 RSSITIEFTLDR

-112 ISRALNNLPEQAEP
+112 IARALNNLPEQSQP

-146 ETMSTLELTDYANRY
+146 ETMSTLALTDYANRY

-167 VVDGVARVQV
+167 VVDGVARVRV

-188 LNRVSMA
+188 LNRAFMA

-201 QDIESTLRDENV
+201 QDVERTLRDENV
-213 ELPAGRIESIDRD
+213 ELPAGRIESVDRD
-226 FSIRVERSYLSEQD
+226 FSIRVDRSYLSAQD
-240 FANMVISHSQSN
+240 FANMVIDHA
-252 TEGSANGSSQNNA
+252 ENNA
-265 QSKSVVRLG
+265 VVRLG

-306 KANTL
+306 TANTL
-311 DVVKSARKEMVTI
+311 EVVKHARKEMFNI
-324 RSSLP
+324 RESLP
-329 IGTTITNSYDSSVF
+329 VGTTITNSYDSSVF

-349 EVYNTLIIAM
+349 EVYNTLFIAM

-372 VRATLIPAVTV
+372 VRATFIPAVTV

-390 MMALSWFG
+390 MMTLSWFG

-423 LENIYRRIENGQP
+423 LENIYRRIENGQT
-436 PLMAAYEGGREVA
+436 PLMAAYDGGREVA

-459 VAVFVPLVFLS
+459 VAVFIPLIFLS

-498 TPMLCS
+498 TPMMCS
-504 KMLKHKER
+504 KLLKHRER
-512 SSSFGQKLDHAF
+512 SSSFGQKLDSAF
-524 SRFEAAYGRALK
+524 SRIEAAYGRALK
-536 NSIQQPLLIIL
+536 SSIHQSFLILSVITLSMVAVFIL
-547 VLALSLAAVFLLF
+547 V
-560 NKLPAEY
+560 NKLPTEY

-586 SHESNVKNMHKIEEK
+586 SYESNVKNMHEIEKK
-601 LLGYQEQ
+601 LLGYQNE

-615 VRVPGFGGTG
+615 VRVPGFGGSG
-625 GIAIVGLPQWDK
+625 GIAIVGLPKWDE
-637 RSIDTFSFINKI
+637 RSIDTFSFIKKI

-665 RRGIGGGGGSNAP
+665 RKGIGGGGNSSP

-683 QGNTFAELA
+683 QGNTFAELS
-692 QWRDILITEAQKNP
+692 QWRDILVEEAQKNAYLT
-706 NLSNINSD
+706 NVNSD
-714 YQETYPQLL
+714 YKETYPQLL
-723 VQIDRERAYDLGV
+723 VQINRERAYDLGV
-736 PVGDIAETLETML
+736 PIGDIAETLETML

-776 SPADIDN
+776 SPTDINN

-789 TTDKL
+789 TTNKL

-801 NIGENATSSKLNR
+801 NITENATSSRLNR

-823 TANLADGYALG
+823 TANLAEGYALG
-834 EALDFL
+834 DALTYL
-840 VDVTKNKLPEHV
+840 LEVTQKKLPEHV

-860 LLLKESGSSILFV
+860 LLLKESGNSILFV
-873 FLLALLITY
+873 FVLALLLTY

-946 NQLRDKGIAFE
+946 NQLRDKGLAFE
-957 EALISAS
+957 DALINAA

-1005 GVSLASVFTLFIVP
+1005 GVSLASLFTLFIVP
-1019 GAYYWLCRNTGSP
+1019 GAYYWLCRHTGSP
-1032 QAISDEID
+1032 QEISAKID
-1040 QLEQGSNY
+1040 KLKQ

>member
-1 VILSDLSVKRPVFAT
+1 MILSDLSVKRPVFAT

-112 ISRALNNLPEQAEP
+112 ISRALNNLPEQADP

-167 VVDGVARVQV
+167 VVDGVARIRV

-188 LNRVSMA
+188 LNRASMA

-201 QDIESTLRDENV
+201 QDIERTLREENV
-213 ELPAGRIESIDRD
+213 ELPAGRIESVDRD

-240 FANMVISHSQSN
+240 FANMVIARS
-252 TEGSANGSSQNNA
+252 ENN
-265 QSKSVVRLG
+265 SLVRLG

-306 KANTL
+306 KGNTL
-311 DVVKSARKEMVTI
+311 DVVKSARKEMIAI
-324 RSSLP
+324 RNTLP
-329 IGTTITNSYDSSVF
+329 VGTTITNSYDSSIF

-372 VRATLIPAVTV
+372 VRATLIPAITV

-423 LENIYRRIENGQP
+423 LENIYRRIENGQT

-449 FAVIATTLVL
+449 FAVVATTLVL

-484 AAAVV
+484 AAAVI

-498 TPMLCS
+498 TPMMCS

-512 SSSFGQKLDHAF
+512 SSSFGQKLDRAF
-524 SRFEAAYGRALK
+524 ARFETSYGRALK
-536 NSIQQPLLIIL
+536 SSIHQPMLIVL
-547 VLALSLAAVFLLF
+547 VLSLALAAVFLLF
-560 NKLPAEY
+560 NKLPSEY
-567 TPKEDRGNFFLIM
+567 APKEDRGNFFLMM
-580 QGAEGA
+580 QSAEGA
-586 SHESNVKNMHKIEEK
+586 SYENNIKNMHKIEEK
-601 LLGYQEQ
+601 LLGYQVE
-608 GELDRVL
+608 GELERVL
-615 VRVPGFGGTG
+615 VRVPGFGGSG
-625 GIAIVGLPQWDK
+625 GIAIVGLPEWGK

-649 NGDVQ
+649 NGDMQ

-665 RRGIGGGGGSNAP
+665 RRGIGGGGGGNSP

-683 QGNTFAELA
+683 QGNTFEELA

-736 PVGDIAETLETML
+736 PVGDIAKTLETML

-768 EGDEKQFQ
+768 EGDERQFQ
-776 SPADIDN
+776 SPTDIDN

-794 IPLSNLL
+794 IPLASVL
-801 NIGENATSSKLNR
+801 NIGENATSSRLNR
-814 YNRLRSITI
+814 YNRLRSITV
-823 TANLADGYALG
+823 TANLVDGYALG
-834 EALDFL
+834 DALDFL

-852 QIDYKGES
+852 QVDYKGES

-909 LAGLELMG
+909 LVGLELMG

-1005 GVSLASVFTLFIVP
+1005 GVSLASIFTLFIVP

-1032 QAISDEID
+1032 KAIANEINKAEQQAIIKA
-1040 QLEQGSNY
+1040 QLK

>member
-1 VILSDLSVKRPVFAT
+1 MILSDLSVKRPVFAT
-16 VINLLII
+16 VLNLLII

-37 YPDIDPPIVN
+37 YPDIDPPVVN
-47 ISTNY
+47 IVTSY
-52 PGASAAIVETKIT
+52 PGASSAIVETKIT
-65 QLLEDRISGV
+65 QLLEDRISGI

-126 PEVSKANDDENVI
+126 PEVSKANDDESVI

-146 ETMSTLELTDYANRY
+146 ETMSTLALTDYANRY

-167 VVDGVARVQV
+167 VVDGVARVRV
-177 GGGRTYAMKIR
+177 GGGRIYAMKIR
-188 LNRVSMA
+188 LNRASMA
-195 ARNITV
+195 ARDITV
-201 QDIESTLRDENV
+201 QDIERTLRDENV

-226 FSIRVERSYLSEQD
+226 FSIRVERSYLTEQD
-240 FANMVISHSQSN
+240 FANMVINHSESN
-252 TEGSANGSSQNNA
+252 
-265 QSKSVVRLG
+265 SVVRLG

-311 DVVKSARKEMVTI
+311 DVVKTAREEMIAI
-324 RSSLP
+324 RDSLP
-329 IGTTITNSYDSSVF
+329 VGTTITNSYDSSVF

-372 VRATLIPAVTV
+372 IRATLIPAVTV

-423 LENIYRRIENGQP
+423 LENIYRRIENGQS

-449 FAVIATTLVL
+449 FAVVATTLVL

-498 TPMLCS
+498 TPMMCS
-504 KMLKHKER
+504 KMLKHRER
-512 SSSFGQKLDHAF
+512 SSSFGQKLDRAF
-524 SRFEAAYGRALK
+524 ARFEAAYGRALA
-536 NSIQQPLLIIL
+536 NSIHQPLLIVL
-547 VLALSLAAVFLLF
+547 VLGLSLTAVFLLF
-560 NKLPAEY
+560 NKLPSEY

-586 SHESNVKNMHKIEEK
+586 SYESNVKNMHEIEEK
-601 LLGYQEQ
+601 LLGYQAE

-615 VRVPGFGGTG
+615 VRVPGFGGSG
-625 GIAIVGLPQWDK
+625 GIAIVGLPEWDK

-649 NGDVQ
+649 NRDVQ
-654 SVTDVRAFAIM
+654 NVTDVRAFAIM

-683 QGNTFAELA
+683 QGNTFEELA

-714 YQETYPQLL
+714 YKETYPQLL

-736 PVGDIAETLETML
+736 PVGDIAQTLETML
-749 GQRRVTTFVDR
+749 GQRRVTSFVDR

-776 SPADIDN
+776 SPTDIDN

-794 IPLSNLL
+794 IPLANLL
-801 NIGENATSSKLNR
+801 NIGENATSSRLNR
-814 YNRLRSITI
+814 YNRLRSITV

-834 EALDFL
+834 DALDFL

-852 QIDYKGES
+852 QVDYKGES
-860 LLLKESGSSILFV
+860 LLLKESGNSILFV

-909 LAGLELMG
+909 LTGLELMG

-946 NQLRDKGIAFE
+946 NQLRDKGLAFE
-957 EALISAS
+957 EALISAA

-1005 GVSLASVFTLFIVP
+1005 GVSLASIFTLFIVP

-1032 QAISDEID
+1032 QAISNEIEKAE
-1040 QLEQGSNY
+1040 QLGV

>member
-1 VILSDLSVKRPVFAT
+1 MILSDLSVKRPVFAT

-75 EGVKTINSNSRVG
+75 EGVKAINSNSRVG

-112 ISRALNNLPEQAEP
+112 ISRALNNLPEQADP

-146 ETMSTLELTDYANRY
+146 ETMSTLALTDYANRY

-167 VVDGVARVQV
+167 VVDGVARIRV

-188 LNRVSMA
+188 LNRASMA

-201 QDIESTLRDENV
+201 QDIERTLRDENV

-240 FANMVISHSQSN
+240 FSNMVIDRSESN
-252 TEGSANGSSQNNA
+252 SL
-265 QSKSVVRLG
+265 VRLG

-306 KANTL
+306 KGNTL
-311 DVVKSARKEMVTI
+311 DVVKSARKEMIAI
-324 RSSLP
+324 RDTLP
-329 IGTTITNSYDSSVF
+329 VGTTITNSYDSSVY

-423 LENIYRRIENGQP
+423 LENIYRRIENGQT

-449 FAVIATTLVL
+449 FAVVATTLVL

-484 AAAVV
+484 AAAVI

-498 TPMLCS
+498 TPMMCS
-504 KMLKHKER
+504 KMLKHRER
-512 SSSFGQKLDHAF
+512 SSSFGQKLDRAF
-524 SRFEAAYGRALK
+524 ARFEASYGRALK
-536 NSIQQPLLIIL
+536 SSIHQPMLIVL
-547 VLALSLAAVFLLF
+547 VLGLALAAVFLLF
-560 NKLPAEY
+560 NKLPSEY
-567 TPKEDRGNFFLIM
+567 TPKEDRGNFFLMM
-580 QGAEGA
+580 QSAEGA
-586 SHESNVKNMHKIEEK
+586 SYENNVKNMHKIEEK
-601 LLGYQEQ
+601 LLSYQAE
-608 GELDRVL
+608 GELERVL
-615 VRVPGFGGTG
+615 VRVPGFGGSG
-625 GIAIVGLPQWDK
+625 GIAIVGLPEWDK

-649 NGDVQ
+649 NADMQ

-665 RRGIGGGGGSNAP
+665 RRGIGGGGGGNNP

-683 QGNTFAELA
+683 QGNTFKELA

-736 PVGDIAETLETML
+736 TVGDIAQTLETML

-776 SPADIDN
+776 SPQDIDN
-783 LYVRSR
+783 LYIRSR

-794 IPLSNLL
+794 IPLASVL
-801 NIGENATSSKLNR
+801 NIGENATSSRLNR
-814 YNRLRSITI
+814 YNRLRSITV
-823 TANLADGYALG
+823 TANLTDGYALG
-834 EALDFL
+834 DALDFL

-852 QIDYKGES
+852 QVDYKGES
-860 LLLKESGSSILFV
+860 LLLKESGNSIMFV

-1005 GVSLASVFTLFIVP
+1005 GVSLASIFTLFIVP

-1032 QAISDEID
+1032 QAIANKI
-1040 QLEQGSNY
+1040 EQQS

>member
-65 QLLEDRISGV
+65 QLLEDRISGI

-100 DIDAATNDVRDR
+100 DIDSATNDVRDR

-126 PEVSKANDDENVI
+126 PEVSKANDDESTI

-146 ETMSTLELTDYANRY
+146 ETMSTLALTDYANRY

-167 VVDGVARVQV
+167 VVDGVARIQV

-188 LNRVSMA
+188 LNRASMA

-240 FANMVISHSQSN
+240 FANMVIGHSGNSGESN
-252 TEGSANGSSQNNA
+252 SVASLASN
-265 QSKSVVRLG
+265 SVVRLG

-311 DVVKSARKEMVTI
+311 DVVRSARSEMVAI
-324 RSSLP
+324 RDSLP
-329 IGTTITNSYDSSVF
+329 VGTTITNSYDSSVF

-349 EVYNTLIIAM
+349 EVYNTLAIAM
-359 LMVVLVIFLFLGN
+359 MMVVLVIFLFLGN
-372 VRATLIPAVTV
+372 VRATIIPAITV

-423 LENIYRRIENGQP
+423 LENIYRRIENGQT

-449 FAVIATTLVL
+449 FAVVATTLVL
-459 VAVFVPLVFLS
+459 VSVFVPLVFLS

-489 FSSLTALSL
+489 FSSLTALTL
-498 TPMLCS
+498 TPMMCS

-512 SSSFGQKLDHAF
+512 SSSFGQKLDRAF
-524 SRFEAAYGRALK
+524 ARFEAAYGRALK
-536 NSIQQPLLIIL
+536 NSIHQPILIVL
-547 VLALSLAAVFLLF
+547 VLGLSLAAVFLLF
-560 NKLPAEY
+560 NKLPSEY

-586 SHESNVKNMHKIEEK
+586 SYESNVKNMHQIEEK
-601 LLGYQEQ
+601 LLGYQEE

-625 GIAIVGLPQWDK
+625 GIAIVGLPEWDK
-637 RSIDTFSFINKI
+637 RNIDTFSFIKKI
-649 NGDVQ
+649 NKDVQ

-692 QWRDILITEAQKNP
+692 QLRDILIAEAQKNP

-714 YQETYPQLL
+714 YKETYPQLL
-723 VQIDRERAYDLGV
+723 VKIDRERAYDLGV

-776 SPADIDN
+776 SPTDIDN

-789 TTDKL
+789 TTNKL
-794 IPLSNLL
+794 IPLANLL
-801 NIGENATSSKLNR
+801 NIDENATSSRLNR

-823 TANLADGYALG
+823 TANLAEGYALG

-852 QIDYKGES
+852 QVDYKGES

-957 EALISAS
+957 EALISAA

-1005 GVSLASVFTLFIVP
+1005 GVSLASIFTLFIVP

-1032 QAISDEID
+1032 QAIANEIEKI
-1040 QLEQGSNY
+1040 EQQG

>member
-1 VILSDLSVKRPVFAT
+1 MILSDLSVKRPVFAT

-100 DIDAATNDVRDR
+100 NIDAATNDVRDR
-112 ISRALNNLPEQAEP
+112 ISRALNNLPEQADP

-167 VVDGVARVQV
+167 VVDGVARIQV

-188 LNRVSMA
+188 LNRASMA

-201 QDIESTLRDENV
+201 QDIERTLREENV
-213 ELPAGRIESIDRD
+213 ELPAGRIESVDRD

-240 FANMVISHSQSN
+240 FANMVIDRS
-252 TEGSANGSSQNNA
+252 ENN
-265 QSKSVVRLG
+265 SLVRLG

-306 KANTL
+306 KGNTL
-311 DVVKSARKEMVTI
+311 DVVKSARKEMFAI
-324 RSSLP
+324 RNTLP
-329 IGTTITNSYDSSVF
+329 VGTTITNSYDSSIF

-372 VRATLIPAVTV
+372 VRATLIPAITV

-423 LENIYRRIENGQP
+423 LENIYRRIENGQT

-449 FAVIATTLVL
+449 FAVVATTLVL

-484 AAAVV
+484 AAAVI

-498 TPMLCS
+498 TPMMCS
-504 KMLKHKER
+504 KMLKHRER
-512 SSSFGQKLDHAF
+512 SSSFGQKLDRAF
-524 SRFEAAYGRALK
+524 ARFEASYGRALK
-536 NSIQQPLLIIL
+536 SSIHQPMLIVL
-547 VLALSLAAVFLLF
+547 VLSLALAAVFLLF
-560 NKLPAEY
+560 NKLPSEY
-567 TPKEDRGNFFLIM
+567 APKEDRGNFFLMM
-580 QGAEGA
+580 QSAEGA
-586 SHESNVKNMHKIEEK
+586 SYENNIKNMYKIEEK
-601 LLGYQEQ
+601 LLGYQVE
-608 GELDRVL
+608 GELERVL
-615 VRVPGFGGTG
+615 VRVPGFGGIG
-625 GIAIVGLPQWDK
+625 GIAIVGLPEWGE

-649 NGDVQ
+649 NGDMQ

-665 RRGIGGGGGSNAP
+665 RRGIGGGGDGNSP

-683 QGNTFAELA
+683 QGNTFEELA

-736 PVGDIAETLETML
+736 PVGDIAKTLETML

-760 GEEYDVIV
+760 GEEYDVII
-768 EGDEKQFQ
+768 EGDERQFQ
-776 SPADIDN
+776 SPTDIDN

-794 IPLSNLL
+794 IPLASVL
-801 NIGENATSSKLNR
+801 NIGENATSSRLNR
-814 YNRLRSITI
+814 YNRLRSITV
-823 TANLADGYALG
+823 TANLVDGYALG
-834 EALDFL
+834 DALDFL
-840 VDVTKNKLPEHV
+840 VDVTENKLPEHV
-852 QIDYKGES
+852 QVDYKGES

-909 LAGLELMG
+909 LLGLELMG
-917 MSLNI
+917 MSVNI

-986 LAVGPGAESRMVIG
+986 FAVGPGAESRMVIG

-1005 GVSLASVFTLFIVP
+1005 GVSLASIFTLFIVP

-1032 QAISDEID
+1032 KAIANEINKA
-1040 QLEQGSNY
+1040 EQQEITKAALK

>member
-16 VINLLII
+16 VLNLLII

-37 YPDIDPPIVN
+37 YPDIDPPVVN
-47 ISTNY
+47 IVTSY
-52 PGASAAIVETKIT
+52 PGASSAIVETKIT
-65 QLLEDRISGV
+65 QLLEDRISGI

-112 ISRALNNLPEQAEP
+112 ISRALNNLPEQADP
-126 PEVSKANDDENVI
+126 PEVSKANDDESVI

-146 ETMSTLELTDYANRY
+146 ETMSTLALTDYANRY

-167 VVDGVARVQV
+167 VVDGVARVRV
-177 GGGRTYAMKIR
+177 GGGRIYAMKIR
-188 LNRVSMA
+188 LNRASMA
-195 ARNITV
+195 ARDITV
-201 QDIESTLRDENV
+201 QDIERTLRDENV

-226 FSIRVERSYLSEQD
+226 FSIRVERSYLTEQD
-240 FANMVISHSQSN
+240 FANMVINHS
-252 TEGSANGSSQNNA
+252 E
-265 QSKSVVRLG
+265 SKSVVRLG

-311 DVVKSARKEMVTI
+311 DVVKTARKEMIAI
-324 RSSLP
+324 RDSLP
-329 IGTTITNSYDSSVF
+329 VGTTITNSYDSSVF

-423 LENIYRRIENGQP
+423 LENIYRRIENGQT

-449 FAVIATTLVL
+449 FAVVATTLVL
-459 VAVFVPLVFLS
+459 VAVFVPLVFIS

-498 TPMLCS
+498 TPMMCS
-504 KMLKHKER
+504 KMLKHRER
-512 SSSFGQKLDHAF
+512 SSSFGQKLDRAF
-524 SRFEAAYGRALK
+524 ARFEAAYGRALA
-536 NSIQQPLLIIL
+536 NSIHQPLLIVL
-547 VLALSLAAVFLLF
+547 VLGLSLAAVFLLF
-560 NKLPAEY
+560 NKLPSEY

-586 SHESNVKNMHKIEEK
+586 SYESNVKNMHKIEEK
-601 LLGYQEQ
+601 LLGYQAE

-615 VRVPGFGGTG
+615 VRVPGFGGSG
-625 GIAIVGLPQWDK
+625 GIAIVGLPEWDK

-649 NGDVQ
+649 NRDVQ
-654 SVTDVRAFAIM
+654 NVTDVRAFAIM

-683 QGNTFAELA
+683 QGNTFEELA

-714 YQETYPQLL
+714 YKETYPQLL

-736 PVGDIAETLETML
+736 PVGDIAQTLETML
-749 GQRRVTTFVDR
+749 GQRRVTSFVDR

-776 SPADIDN
+776 SPTDIDN

-794 IPLSNLL
+794 IPLANLL
-801 NIGENATSSKLNR
+801 NIGENATSSRLNR
-814 YNRLRSITI
+814 YNRLRSITV

-834 EALDFL
+834 DALDFL
-840 VDVTKNKLPEHV
+840 MDVTKNKLPEHV
-852 QIDYKGES
+852 QVDYKGES
-860 LLLKESGSSILFV
+860 LLLKESGNSILFV

-909 LAGLELMG
+909 LTGLELMG

-957 EALISAS
+957 AALISAA

-1000 VVIFA
+1000 IVIFA
-1005 GVSLASVFTLFIVP
+1005 GVSLASIFTLFIVP

-1032 QAISDEID
+1032 QAIANEIEQAE
-1040 QLEQGSNY
+1040 QLGV